1 MQVDDDMTNSIFKRR
16 EWRYAIAFGA
26 ILLTLCAAFAGM
38 WISADRTYAFVETS
52 MDETNTVTFGELLLG
67 NYDVDKSDGK
77 VFDGVRFWEFVDAL
91 RGDGEAKTAVA
102 DLSDKD
108 AQAIRDINDGKDI
121 VVEIDDKLWTVTDL
135 RKLDDGR
142 VIATMWLAT
151 SSEKSQ
157 WNTWCAHTPTSAY
170 PSNMYSTSYIR
181 AQALNSGG
189 CGYVAKNG
197 ATNLSKIQ
205 QNAEHA
211 YAKFTMPEVKTDTAR
226 PSRNLSL
233 INYIV
238 QPVDVAYQETETIR
252 TFVDA
257 WRTVPNEAWGT
268 PALEN
273 YYDGN
278 MNYISKSFYAEWASD
293 YLWLP
298 KIGRAHV

>member
-211 YAKFTMPEVKTDTAR
+211 YAKFTMPEVKTEDR
-226 PSRNLSL
+226 
-233 INYIV
+233 
-238 QPVDVAYQETETIR
+238 
-252 TFVDA
+252 
-257 WRTVPNEAWGT
+257 
-268 PALEN
+268 
-273 YYDGN
+273 
-278 MNYISKSFYAEWASD
+278 KS
-293 YLWLP
+293 
-298 KIGRAHV
+298 VV